1 LFLAIFK
8 HQKYRIDFLRNQSG
22 SDRAEANPDLKIP
35 VRRPI
40 NSATLFTR
48 RIWSIMDLASLIGII
63 SGIGLIVSAI
73 ILGGD
78 VHHFMNLPGIMIV
91 LGGTMAATLLTF
103 QFRDVLTAFKS
114 AYFVFSSPKQDSQAL
129 INTMIK
135 LGTLSRRKGL
145 LALMDVKTNSPFLK
159 RVCTLIADA
168 ADEETLRST
177 MRTEIESMQMR
188 HYVVQDVFRKM
199 AMYAPSF
206 GMLGTLIGLIQMLS
220 LLASPDNLG
229 PAMAIALLTTFYGT
243 LLSTAIFL
251 PIAGKLRSR
260 TVAEVMNLEIIFQG
274 AVSILQDNN
283 PLSVYEKLSS
293 FVPANKRKPMQK
305 LKERS

>member
-1 LFLAIFK
+1 
-8 HQKYRIDFLRNQSG
+8 
-22 SDRAEANPDLKIP
+22 
-35 VRRPI
+35 
-40 NSATLFTR
+40 
-48 RIWSIMDLASLIGII
+48 MDLASLIGII

-73 ILGGD
+73 IFGGN
-78 VHHFMNLPGIMIV
+78 VHNFMNIPGVMIV

-103 QFRDVLTAFKS
+103 QFRDVLTAFRS
-114 AYFVFSSPKQDSQAL
+114 AYFVFSSPKQDSQEL

-135 LGTLSRRKGL
+135 LGTISRRKGL
-145 LALMDVKTNSPFLK
+145 LSLMDVKTNSPFLK

-168 ADEETLRST
+168 ADEDTLRSA
-177 MRTEIESMQMR
+177 MRTEIDSMQMR
-188 HYVVQDVFRKM
+188 HYIIQDVFRKM

-229 PAMAIALLTTFYGT
+229 PAMAVALLTTFYGT

-260 TVAEVMNLEIIFQG
+260 TLLEVMNFEIIFQG

-293 FVPANKRKPMQK
+293 FVPAKKRKPMQK
-305 LKERS
+305 LRQRS

>member
-1 LFLAIFK
+1 MGLQAGFLNFRSA
-8 HQKYRIDFLRNQSG
+8 
-22 SDRAEANPDLKIP
+22 LKILWLW
-35 VRRPI
+35 PI
-40 NSATLFTR
+40 NSSDTVFKLTGF
-48 RIWSIMDLASLIGII
+48 SMDLASLIGII
-63 SGIGLIVSAI
+63 SGIGLIVAAI
-73 ILGGD
+73 VLGGD
-78 VHHFMNLPGIMIV
+78 MHNFFNVPGVMIV
-91 LGGTMAATLLTF
+91 CGGTMAATLLTF
-103 QFRDVLTAFKS
+103 QFRDVLNAFKS
-114 AYFVFSSPKQDSQAL
+114 AYFVFSSPKQDSQEL

-135 LGTLSRRKGL
+135 LGTISRRKGL
-145 LALMDVKTNSPFLK
+145 LSLMDVKTSSPFLK

-168 ADEETLRST
+168 ADEETLRSA

-188 HYVVQDVFRKM
+188 HFIVQDVFRKM

-220 LLASPDNLG
+220 MLATPDNLG

-251 PIAGKLRSR
+251 PIAGKLRAR
-260 TVAEVMNLEIIFQG
+260 TLLEVMNFEIIFQG

-293 FVPANKRKPMQK
+293 FVPAKKRKPMQK
-305 LKERS
+305 LRQRS